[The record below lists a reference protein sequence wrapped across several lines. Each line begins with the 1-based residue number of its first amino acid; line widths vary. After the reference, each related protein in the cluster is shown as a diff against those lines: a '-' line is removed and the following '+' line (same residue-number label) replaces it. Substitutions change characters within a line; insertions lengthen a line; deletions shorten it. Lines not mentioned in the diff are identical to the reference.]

1 MIDMIGA
8 PPSGIKITIDYRL
21 KKPKKYFMLYA
32 HFDGKKSCLGSGWG
46 LSISITFWNQNHGSF
61 LAKKVKNKRYFRRIL
76 MEKRYQLSGG
86 GGGGGAVVF
95 YPRGPPP
102 PSRFLKTFFLQNDPR
117 NNQFFAP
124 NFKQNHR
131 NSPVPF
137 CSLFFTK

>member
-61 LAKKVKNKRYFRRIL
+61 LAKKVNNKRYFMRIL

-86 GGGGGAVVF
+86 GGGGGGGGVI
-95 YPRGPPP
+95 P
-102 PSRFLKTFFLQNDPR
+102 
-117 NNQFFAP
+117 
-124 NFKQNHR
+124 
-131 NSPVPF
+131 
-137 CSLFFTK
+137 